1 MTKKFTTEEY
11 ITKCREKYG
20 DKYDYSKVEY
30 KGSKSKVTI
39 ICPKHGEFQIRA
51 SNFLQGHECNKC
63 GIEHK
68 PQCKAITKDEFI
80 EKAKQIYGDK
90 YDYSKVDFINSKT
103 PVTIIC
109 PKHGEFKQIPYVHL
123 NGHSCPYCAWEKQR
137 ELLKKNNSDFTEE
150 AKKIHGDKYDYSK
163 VEYVNNKTKITIIC
177 PKHGEFKQTPSE
189 HLRGFGC
196 PICKSSHLERDI
208 RELLKENHIV
218 FEEQK
223 RFDWLGLQSLDFY
236 IPSKKIAIECQGKQH
251 FKPLKFF
258 GGINGYMAQKERD
271 TRKEKLCRDNCINL
285 LYYAEKKYNNDDKI
299 IIDKSQLLEKI
310 VN

>member
-80 EKAKQIYGDK
+80 ERAKQIY
-90 YDYSKVDFINSKT
+90 
-103 PVTIIC
+103 
-109 PKHGEFKQIPYVHL
+109 
-123 NGHSCPYCAWEKQR
+123 
-137 ELLKKNNSDFTEE
+137 
-150 AKKIHGDKYDYSK
+150 GDKYDYSK

-208 RELLKENHIV
+208 RELLKESHIV

>member
-11 ITKCREKYG
+11 IKKCRE
-20 DKYDYSKVEY
+20 
-30 KGSKSKVTI
+30 
-39 ICPKHGEFQIRA
+39 
-51 SNFLQGHECNKC
+51 
-63 GIEHK
+63 
-68 PQCKAITKDEFI
+68 
-80 EKAKQIYGDK
+80 IYGDK
-90 YDYSKVDFINSKT
+90 YDYSKVVFINSKT

-123 NGHSCPYCAWEKQR
+123 NGHSCPYCSRDKQR
-137 ELLKKNNSDFTEE
+137 DLLKKDTTDFIED

-163 VEYVNNKTKITIIC
+163 VEYVNNKTKVTIIC

-208 RELLKENHIV
+208 RKLLNENNIV

-223 RFDWLGLQSLDFY
+223 RFDWLGLQSLDFF
-236 IPSKKIAIECQGKQH
+236 IPSKNIAIECQGKQH

-258 GGINGYMAQKERD
+258 GGINGYTAQKERD
-271 TRKEKLCRDNCINL
+271 IRKEKLCTDNHINV
-285 LYYAEKKYNNDDKI
+285 LYYAEKNYNVEEKI
-299 IIDKSQLLEKI
+299 ITDKNELLKII
-310 VN
+310 VNK